1 MNTYEIETIEQPS
14 QNGYEDHKD
23 LPDNTPLSKIAML
36 GSHDA
41 GTYAYSKRRNKNR
54 IPRSLGEAFPGAFK
68 TQNKTLV
75 EQAKAGARYF
85 DIRVAR
91 NKDNSFSFFHGP
103 SVASGNAVD
112 DVIELLQ
119 YAAKNTNNFYLIK
132 FVFKGESKK
141 NTVSRENAASDVFL
155 ETVLKNYHGNLIT
168 KSDTL
173 NLGDASVDLLNK
185 GKNIGIMV
193 HGYNGVEKNF
203 VYPYKK
209 QVNTQWANRA
219 NAKATAKFLTSFHK
233 KPAPENKLNIIQTNM
248 PFASVKHGEFTKG
261 VKNYLSRKK
270 NILAEAIDKI
280 LHPGIIS
287 ADYIGNDNSAT
298 PEFIKRIKL
307 HNQELMRQ

>member
-1 MNTYEIETIEQPS
+1 MNAYEIETIEHTRQDD
-14 QNGYEDHKD
+14 YVDHID

-75 EQAKAGARYF
+75 EQAEAGARYF

-119 YAAKNTNNFYLIK
+119 YAAKDTNNFYLIK

-141 NTVSRENAASDVFL
+141 NTVSRKNAASDVFL

-168 KSDTL
+168 KNDTL

-193 HGYNGVEKNF
+193 HGYNGVEKDF
-203 VYPYKK
+203 VYPYKE
-209 QVNTQWANRA
+209 QVNTKWANRA
-219 NAKATAKFLTSFHK
+219 DAEETAKSLTDFHT
-233 KPAPENKLNIIQTNM
+233 KPAPANKLNIIQTNM
-248 PFASVKHGEFTKG
+248 PFANVRHREVTRG

-270 NILAEAIDKI
+270 NILADAINNI

-287 ADYIGNDNSAT
+287 ADYIGDDKSAT
-298 PEFIKRIKL
+298 PEFINRIKL